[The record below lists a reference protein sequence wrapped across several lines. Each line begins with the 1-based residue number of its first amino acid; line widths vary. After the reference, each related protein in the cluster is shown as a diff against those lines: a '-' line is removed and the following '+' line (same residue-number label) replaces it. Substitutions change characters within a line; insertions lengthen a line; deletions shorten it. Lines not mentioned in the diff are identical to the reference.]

1 LVISAIESC
10 LPVLLCCLY
19 FSLLYSRE
27 ALILKLFKKRIQ
39 KYFKLKNF
47 KGFQKIKYFIMGI
60 FASRNG
66 VVTEDVTD
74 QSSNINP
81 LMYRYPP
88 KQGNYF
94 SNYFI
99 MGGERFDV
107 QQPEAY
113 LFGDNSDLNFL
124 GNRPVPVCYLFHF
137 YIFILRYIQH

>member
-1 LVISAIESC
+1 
-10 LPVLLCCLY
+10 
-19 FSLLYSRE
+19 
-27 ALILKLFKKRIQ
+27 
-39 KYFKLKNF
+39 
-47 KGFQKIKYFIMGI
+47 MGI
-60 FASRNG
+60 FASRSG

-124 GNRPVPVCYLFHF
+124 GNRPVPVCLTSHF
-137 YIFILRYIQH
+137 YYTCSDVLSFNFCFFSVSIFSTTNQ

>member
-1 LVISAIESC
+1 
-10 LPVLLCCLY
+10 
-19 FSLLYSRE
+19 
-27 ALILKLFKKRIQ
+27 
-39 KYFKLKNF
+39 
-47 KGFQKIKYFIMGI
+47 MGI

-74 QSSNINP
+74 QSSSINP

-94 SNYFI
+94 SSYFI

-124 GNRPVPVCYLFHF
+124 GNRPVPVSHNTHMCNFSYKKF
-137 YIFILRYIQH
+137 YKTIFISFHILHHKPMSQLKH

>member
-1 LVISAIESC
+1 MR
-10 LPVLLCCLY
+10 
-19 FSLLYSRE
+19 F
-27 ALILKLFKKRIQ
+27 Q
-39 KYFKLKNF
+39 NF
-47 KGFQKIKYFIMGI
+47 QVFPYKKYFIMGI
-60 FASRNG
+60 FASRSG
-66 VVTEDVTD
+66 VITEDVTD

-124 GNRPVPVCYLFHF
+124 GNRPVPVCLTSHF
-137 YIFILRYIQH
+137 YYKYVQMY

>member
-1 LVISAIESC
+1 
-10 LPVLLCCLY
+10 
-19 FSLLYSRE
+19 
-27 ALILKLFKKRIQ
+27 
-39 KYFKLKNF
+39 
-47 KGFQKIKYFIMGI
+47 MGI
-60 FASRNG
+60 FASRSG

-74 QSSNINP
+74 QSSNLNP

-107 QQPEAY
+107 QQPESY

-124 GNRPVPVCYLFHF
+124 GNRPVPVINFLLPSAALSFP
-137 YIFILRYIQH
+137 